1 MNATAVAAR
10 RDSARHPVRA
20 NARVLLAALVGTSV
34 EFYDFYI
41 FGTAAA
47 LVFGHMFFPKAD
59 PVAQLIFVFMING
72 VAFAARPLGALF
84 FGHFGDRVG
93 RKSTLVASL
102 VLMGVSTF
110 AIALLPGYD
119 RLDRYGVGW
128 LAPTL
133 LCALRFGQG
142 FAVGGEWGGAALL
155 AVENAPKG
163 WESRFGVAPQL
174 GAPVGFLCSTG
185 LFLIIGLTLSP
196 RDFDQWGWR
205 IPFVLSAALV
215 AVGLWVRL
223 KVTETPAFSHALE
236 DQIVHE
242 MPIAPL
248 FRHHLGAVLSGTAG
262 ALACFTT
269 FYFATTFALA
279 QATGPLHIARVPFL
293 VAELAANVF
302 FAGALIGSAV
312 WADRVGAATVLKRG
326 AWMAMA
332 LGLVFGTGL
341 ASGSLWLVFA
351 TLAAALTVMGFVY
364 GPLGPW
370 LTRLFPVE
378 LRYSGISLAF
388 SAGGVVGGAVAP
400 IAATKLASMGHL
412 PLAGML
418 LSVAGG
424 LTLVGAR
431 LGKPA

>member
-1 MNATAVAAR
+1 M
-10 RDSARHPVRA
+10 
-20 NARVLLAALVGTSV
+20 
-34 EFYDFYI
+34 
-41 FGTAAA
+41 
-47 LVFGHMFFPKAD
+47 
-59 PVAQLIFVFMING
+59 
-72 VAFAARPLGALF
+72 
-84 FGHFGDRVG
+84 
-93 RKSTLVASL
+93 
-102 VLMGVSTF
+102 
-110 AIALLPGYD
+110 
-119 RLDRYGVGW
+119 
-128 LAPTL
+128 
-133 LCALRFGQG
+133 
-142 FAVGGEWGGAALL
+142 
-155 AVENAPKG
+155 
-163 WESRFGVAPQL
+163 
-174 GAPVGFLCSTG
+174 
-185 LFLIIGLTLSP
+185 
-196 RDFDQWGWR
+196 
-205 IPFVLSAALV
+205 
-215 AVGLWVRL
+215 
-223 KVTETPAFSHALE
+223 
-236 DQIVHE
+236 
-242 MPIAPL
+242 
-248 FRHHLGAVLSGTAG
+248 
-262 ALACFTT
+262 
-269 FYFATTFALA
+269 
-279 QATGPLHIARVPFL
+279 PFL